1 MRPPELDV
9 TFVLHRLDCYATEDT
24 KWDEPYLWNLGFKVD
39 ADTLGPPPPGSI
51 VPSLNVQVF
60 EGAPSFPW
68 IVGPN
73 SVKSGQSPAI
83 APALGTRGCRL
94 KPTFIPLLGWFPGLV
109 GIVCL
114 LWDQDEFAPST
125 SEAGH
130 KKFKALFGPAATV
143 ELNRL
148 AAGDYDNELA
158 KDINGV
164 TLPDGP
170 DGRTLQWRFS
180 RLGDAGGRKNAVR
193 ALTHNVKSAV
203 IGPVEDAIKD
213 EAGWDELID
222 PDDLL
227 GVQAQVYTGNEL
239 SGKQD
244 FSLSFTDDD
253 ANYAARGFVASS
265 QVHRAVLDSV
275 VTNVVRIP
283 DKAIGLWLR
292 VCWGPL
298 KLYWAEAFKVHTT
311 IRYHL
316 RSTLGEEPAVVR
328 WFIDDKPIPAGDS
341 SLLVV
346 FDATDK
352 HFGPPQNGLA
362 KDFPGGPAPIKC
374 RVAGA
379 TMDVW
384 NDSGEGVYYGNVRV
398 LYSYAGDPSLFPP
411 PATPIN
417 ELFALGYER
426 SADLDLVAVH
436 LEMNDD
442 YREDVRQC
450 QKTVRE
456 IDLKRIPPN
465 FGKVIIDPGD
475 PPEWRQALADRYI
488 ADIRIASTLG
498 MEVPSAEV
506 LGQLKLRRP
515 VRPK

>member
-9 TFVLHRLDCYATEDT
+9 TFVLHHLDCYATEDT

-39 ADTLGPPPPGSI
+39 AETLGPPPPGTI

-60 EGAPSFPW
+60 EGVPASPW

-73 SVKSGQSPAI
+73 SVESGQSPPI

-94 KPTFIPLLGWFPGLV
+94 KPAFIPLLGWFPGLV

-114 LWDQDEFAPST
+114 LWDQDGFAPST
-125 SEAGH
+125 SEVGH
-130 KKFKALFGPAATV
+130 KKFKALFGPAATT

-148 AAGDYDNELA
+148 AAGDYDDELA
-158 KDINGV
+158 KDVNGV

-180 RLGDAGGRKNAVR
+180 RLGDSGGRKNAVR
-193 ALTHNVKSAV
+193 AITNNIKNAV
-203 IGPVEDAIKD
+203 IGPVTDAIVN
-213 EAGWDELID
+213 EAGLDELID
-222 PDDLL
+222 RDDLL

-244 FSLSFTDDD
+244 FSLSFTDND
-253 ANYAARGFVASS
+253 ANYAARGFVTSS

-292 VCWGPL
+292 VCWYPL

-316 RSTLGEEPAVVR
+316 GSTLGEEPAVVR
-328 WFIDDKPIPAGDS
+328 WFIDDKPIPAGES
-341 SLLVV
+341 SQLVV

-352 HFGPPQNGLA
+352 YFGPPQNRLA
-362 KDFPGGPAPIKC
+362 KDFPGGPEPIKC

-384 NDSGEGVYYGNVRV
+384 NDSGEGVYYGKVRA

-411 PATPIN
+411 AT
-417 ELFALGYER
+417 LFALGYER
-426 SADLDLVAVH
+426 SADLDLVAVQ

-442 YREDVRQC
+442 YREDLGQC
-450 QKTVRE
+450 EKTMHE
-456 IDLKRIPPN
+456 IDRKRIPPN
-465 FGKVIIDPGD
+465 FGKLVIDPGD
-475 PPEWRQALADRYI
+475 PPEWRQALADRYV
-488 ADIRIASTLG
+488 ADIRTASTLG
-498 MEVPSAEV
+498 MEVPSEQV
-506 LGQLKLRRP
+506 LGQLNLRRP